1 MLVIDSLT
9 VKVEGKVILEN
20 FSMTLEAGKIEALMG
35 PNGSGKSTLASTL
48 AGAPHYEVLS
58 GTAKLDGIDL
68 LSIEPH
74 QRAQAGIFLAF
85 QYPVEI
91 PGISFLSFLK
101 EVVNAKRKAQGLPP
115 KDAGQFLIDVKEKL
129 SYVGLEESFL
139 YRSVNEGFSGGE
151 KKRAEILQMLLLEP
165 KIVILD
171 ETDSGLDI
179 DALRL
184 IATCVRKYQSDRCAV
199 LVITHYQRLL
209 DYMHPDRVHIF
220 SGGKIIQSG
229 DLKLAQKLEQDG
241 YAQFLA

>member
-1 MLVIDSLT
+1 MLVIRDLT

-20 FSMTLEAGKIEALMG
+20 FSMTLESGKIEALMG
-35 PNGSGKSTLASTL
+35 PNGSGKSTLASAL
-48 AGAPHYEVLS
+48 AGHPNYEVVS
-58 GTAKLDGIDL
+58 GSAVLDGISLLDL
-68 LSIEPH
+68 EPH
-74 QRAQAGIFLAF
+74 ERAQAGMYLAF

-101 EVVNAKRKAQGLPP
+101 EVVNAKRKSQGLLP
-115 KDAGQFLIDVKEKL
+115 KDAGEFLADVKEKL

-165 KIVILD
+165 KLVILD

-184 IATCVRKYQSDRCAV
+184 IAQCVKEYQSATCSV

-209 DYMHPDRVHIF
+209 DYMKPDKVHIF
-220 SGGKIIQSG
+220 SGGKILQSG
-229 DLKLAQKLEQDG
+229 DLTLAQQLEQDG
-241 YAQFLA
+241 YAQFLS